1 MASATQVM
9 LGRIIDTALAA
20 PDRPFDRRPKFV
32 DAAAHNEYMYQLQRQ
47 GAKAMD
53 VEKRDATYGDA
64 APT

>member
-32 DAAAHNEYMYQLQRQ
+32 DDAAHNEYMYQLQRQ
-47 GAKAMD
+47 GANAMD